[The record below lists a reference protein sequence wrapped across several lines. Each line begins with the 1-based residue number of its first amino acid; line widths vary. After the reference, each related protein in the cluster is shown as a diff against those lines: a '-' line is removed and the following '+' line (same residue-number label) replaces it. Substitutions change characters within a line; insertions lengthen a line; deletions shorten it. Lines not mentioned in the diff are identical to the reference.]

1 MRYIAAF
8 YWTAAIDLAIC
19 SILQQRYI
27 NYRNIRVLAALNLAI
42 AVLYKPTTINI
53 PFCSI
58 LQRRYIKLP
67 QYISFCGIFVT
78 YSGGLDARCNR
89 YFFAAFFLSYSSGL
103 DCCNRPFNCQCL
115 VQCIPLWPKCHFG
128 FSFPSSF
135 YFPMYPS
142 IVSSKEKK
150 NPLSLSLSLS
160 LSLYKHYHHQSFT
173 TSHH

>member
-1 MRYIAAF
+1 MRYIATF
-8 YWTAAIDLAIC
+8 YWTATIDLAFC

-27 NYRNIRVLAALNLAI
+27 NYRNIRVLAALDLAI

-89 YFFAAFFLSYSSGL
+89 YFFAAFFLVIAAVWTAAVDLLIASAWSNVSL
-103 DCCNRPFNCQCL
+103 CDLSAILAFHFPHLFIFQLFVNC
-115 VQCIPLWPKCHFG
+115 
-128 FSFPSSF
+128 
-135 YFPMYPS
+135 
-142 IVSSKEKK
+142 
-150 NPLSLSLSLS
+150 
-160 LSLYKHYHHQSFT
+160 
-173 TSHH
+173 